1 MPALLIILAIVAF
14 FTFLLFVNVSLI
26 VEQKEKTA
34 LILKILFFK
43 INLLEKRSKKLKK
56 SMSKKEAQKIKD
68 KLEKEKK
75 KKKKKEKREKE
86 ESGEEEKKT
95 PSDILFIIQTVADIL
110 KSVISGL
117 SKYLRIKLA
126 KIYVKVGT
134 PDAATT
140 AIAYGAITQGINVIM
155 PLLEQTRNFSQS
167 KNCKFNVEADFT
179 SEE

>member
-1 MPALLIILAIVAF
+1 MSRRRHSRCLL
-14 FTFLLFVNVSLI
+14 
-26 VEQKEKTA
+26 
-34 LILKILFFK
+34 
-43 INLLEKRSKKLKK
+43 RLKK

-68 KLEKEKK
+68 KLEKEKR
-75 KKKKKEKREKE
+75 KKKKKEKEKREKK

-117 SKYLRIKLA
+117 SKYLRIKFA

-179 SEE
+179 SEECTLDLRLVFSIRVWQILKIALSALLKLIKHFLQRKE